1 MTTPT
6 IKQMRAWQRQL
17 GSMERKADEIAREMG
32 QLDSW
37 TYYLK
42 SAATDITAAQYELTS
57 AIVAAKSEA
66 RRQGFASM
74 TPERVAELS
83 RLAVEAKRLKKTV

>member
-17 GSMERKADEIAREMG
+17 GSMERKADEIAREMQAAG
-32 QLDSW
+32 FDKFFVANAGVKLDACISQV
-37 TYYLK
+37 
-42 SAATDITAAQYELTS
+42 AA

-74 TPERVAELS
+74 PPERVAELS

>member
-32 QLDSW
+32 A
-37 TYYLK
+37 
-42 SAATDITAAQYELTS
+42 SAPLCFTSVRTNLTRCQDGLTN

-83 RLAVEAKRLKKTV
+83 RLAVEAKRAKKTV

>member
-17 GSMERKADEIAREMG
+17 GSMERKADEIAREMPKG
-32 QLDSW
+32 LFAKKHLD
-37 TYYLK
+37 
-42 SAATDITAAQYELTS
+42 
-57 AIVAAKSEA
+57 VVMSEFEGA
-66 RRQGFASM
+66 LCSLADGIALEKIRNRRQGFASM

-83 RLAVEAKRLKKTV
+83 RLAVEAKRAKKTV